1 MKEYI
6 IKQEEKITIEISLE
20 FNDLKKEQKLITN
33 FIADNLKIKPRLAQI
48 YVEAFVDTGQ
58 EGGIKENGYIVSI
71 FNNILYLGH
80 YKMESCIREKQTL
93 SQHQEDK

>member
-6 IKQEEKITIEISLE
+6 IKQEEEMTVEITLE
-20 FNDLKKEQKLITN
+20 FNDFKKEQKLIAS
-33 FIADNLKIKPRLAQI
+33 FIADMLKIKPSLAQI
-48 YVEAFVDTGQ
+48 YVEALIDA
-58 EGGIKENGYIVSI
+58 EGGIKENGYII
-71 FNNILYLGH
+71 FVLKNTLFLGH